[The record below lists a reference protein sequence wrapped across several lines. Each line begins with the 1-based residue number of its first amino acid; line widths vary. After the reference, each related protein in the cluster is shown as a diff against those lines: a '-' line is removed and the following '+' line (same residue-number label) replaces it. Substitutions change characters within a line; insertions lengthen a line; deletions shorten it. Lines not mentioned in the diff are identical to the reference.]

1 MIENPV
7 NRKNDIKKSHIDSAL
22 GTALYILRCIHE
34 GQSRKEI
41 VQSLDSNVQY
51 VTVWI
56 QYLKAISWLKED
68 TQGNLLASED
78 GKLRIQQY
86 EMATSSKLQDTDII
100 ARQNES
106 DRYQEEVIHSFQ
118 SAYAK
123 FMETTVIYYW
133 NYYWWKILPVT
144 NRVAEVYV
152 TALSRLADNTRVVSE
167 AANEALYANM
177 KLFSATV
184 G

>member
-7 NRKNDIKKSHIDSAL
+7 FRKNDIKQSHMDSAL

-41 VQSLDSNVQY
+41 AQSLDSNVQY

-68 TQGNLLASED
+68 TQGNLLASEG
-78 GKLRIQQY
+78 GKLRIKQY
-86 EMATSSKLQDTDII
+86 EKAIESKLHETNSIYQGFK
-100 ARQNES
+100 N
-106 DRYQEEVIHSFQ
+106 DRYKEEELAHSFQ

-123 FMETTVIYYW
+123 FIETSVVYYW
-133 NYYWWKILPVT
+133 NYYWWWILPIS
-144 NRVAEVYV
+144 NRITETY
-152 TALSRLADNTRVVSE
+152 TAAVCRLLDNTRIQ
-167 AANEALYANM
+167 
-177 KLFSATV
+177 
-184 G
+184 

>member
-7 NRKNDIKKSHIDSAL
+7 DRKKDIKKSYMDSAL
-22 GTALYILRCIHE
+22 GTALYILRCINE
-34 GQSRKEI
+34 GHSRKEI
-41 VQSLDSNVQY
+41 IQSLDNNVQH

-86 EMATSSKLQDTDII
+86 EKAIESKLHGTNSIYQEFKNDK
-100 ARQNES
+100 
-106 DRYQEEVIHSFQ
+106 YQEELVPSFQ

-123 FMETTVIYYW
+123 LIETNAAYCW
-133 NYYWWKILPVT
+133 NYYWWWILPVS
-144 NRVAEVYV
+144 NRIMETYTTAVCRLLDDTRTVSKAANK
-152 TALSRLADNTRVVSE
+152 ALSAI
-167 AANEALYANM
+167 
-177 KLFSATV
+177 
-184 G
+184 